1 MIFQAKQSAREKIDM
16 EKKRLVIMNRQ
27 CITQVV
33 GDDGKWRD
41 AKIEKAMERP
51 PGIFNLHT
59 AVAAD
64 PAMTHD
70 GAILY
75 VDGGRVYQQVG
86 KAIVL
91 HEAKRFD
98 RVPDLGAVKAL
109 TYLEGRAKVSPT
121 QVRQRT
127 RSL

>member
-1 MIFQAKQSAREKIDM
+1 M

-33 GDDGKWRD
+33 GEDGKWHD
-41 AKIEKAMERP
+41 AKIEKAVERP

-59 AVAAD
+59 AVPAD
-64 PAMTHD
+64 PAKIHD

-75 VDGGRVYQQVG
+75 VDEGRVYQQVG
-86 KAIVL
+86 KDIIV
-91 HEAKRFD
+91 HEAKKFD

-109 TYLEGRAKVSPT
+109 SYAAGRA
-121 QVRQRT
+121 QVGPSQARQRS